1 MKRIVMSVVAMLM
14 ITDKKDVKNLGNFKN
29 QMMDEFLLGSE
40 VLVFTDT
47 IKRFL
52 HESNMEELDYLM
64 GVQGWR
70 RFVFQCPTQISPK
83 QANLVLGAITAIQ
96 GDDSDYTNEF
106 HLMKSFRRRSRA
118 SRMEDPIRMN
128 LMAAPQAA
136 MMEEAEA
143 IPPVLPERAMAMDM
157 AERIV
162 GRVAAKRKVAAL
174 SDSLQFLDF
183 RKRPSTIA
191 WEPAIRVEKGEIDA
205 NRWSVVL
212 RKVATTY
219 LVYVSFISDDGI
231 QERTEE
237 IQTKRT
243 LYLESKLK
251 TETLLL
257 CEDDV
262 MKLPFTLINNEERN
276 VGFIPAVL
284 CSFLWR

>member
-118 SRMEDPIRMN
+118 SSMEDPIRMN

-219 LVYVSFISDDGI
+219 LVYVTFISDDGI

>member
-1 MKRIVMSVVAMLM
+1 MERIVMSVVAMLM
-14 ITDKKDVKNLGNFKN
+14 VTDKKDVKNLGNFKN

-40 VLVFTDT
+40 VLDFTDT

-70 RFVFQCPTQISPK
+70 RFVFQCPAQIPPK
-83 QANLVLGAITAIQ
+83 QASLVLGTVTAIQ
-96 GDDSDYTNEF
+96 GDASDYTNEF
-106 HLMKSFRRRSRA
+106 HLMNSFGVRA
-118 SRMEDPIRMN
+118 RAGRMEDPIRMN

-136 MMEEAEA
+136 MMEEAQA

-174 SDSLQFLDF
+174 SDSLPFLDF
-183 RKRPSTIA
+183 RMRPSTIA
-191 WEPAIRVEKGEIDA
+191 WKPAIRVEKGEIDA
-205 NRWSVVL
+205 KRWSVEL
-212 RKVATTY
+212 RNIATTY

-237 IQTKRT
+237 IQTRRT

-251 TETLLL
+251 AETLLL

-262 MKLPFTLINNEERN
+262 MKLPFTLINNGERN
-276 VGFIPAVL
+276 VGLTPAVI

>member
-64 GVQGWR
+64 GVQG
-70 RFVFQCPTQISPK
+70 PK
-83 QANLVLGAITAIQ
+83 QASLVLGAITAIQ

>member
-40 VLVFTDT
+40 VLDFTDT

-136 MMEEAEA
+136 MMEEAKA

>member
-243 LYLESKLK
+243 LYLEPKLN

>member
-128 LMAAPQAA
+128 LMAAPQAT

-174 SDSLQFLDF
+174 SDSLQFPDF

>member
-1 MKRIVMSVVAMLM
+1 MSVVAMLM
-14 ITDKKDVKNLGNFKN
+14 ITDKKDVKNLDNFKN

-40 VLVFTDT
+40 VLDFTDT

-52 HESNMEELDYLM
+52 HDSNMEELDYLM

-70 RFVFQCPTQISPK
+70 RFVFQCPTQIPPK
-83 QANLVLGAITAIQ
+83 QATLVLGTVTAIQ
-96 GDDSDYTNEF
+96 GNASDYTNEF
-106 HLMKSFRRRSRA
+106 YLMNSFRMRSRA

-136 MMEEAEA
+136 MKEEAQA

-174 SDSLQFLDF
+174 SDSLPFLDF

-212 RKVATTY
+212 RKIATTY
-219 LVYVSFISDDGI
+219 LVYVSFISDEGI

-243 LYLESKLK
+243 LYLEPKLK
-251 TETLLL
+251 AETLLL

-262 MKLPFTLINNEERN
+262 MKLPFTLINNGEQN
-276 VGFIPAVL
+276 VGLIPAVL
-284 CSFLWR
+284 CSFCWR

>member
-1 MKRIVMSVVAMLM
+1 MSVVAMLM

-70 RFVFQCPTQISPK
+70 RFVFQCPTQISPT

-96 GDDSDYTNEF
+96 GGDSDYTNEF

-174 SDSLQFLDF
+174 SDSLQFPDF

>member
-83 QANLVLGAITAIQ
+83 QASLVLGAITAIQ
-96 GDDSDYTNEF
+96 GDDSDYTNDF

-136 MMEEAEA
+136 MMEEAED

-205 NRWSVVL
+205 NRWRVVL

-243 LYLESKLK
+243 LYLEPKLN

-276 VGFIPAVL
+276 VGLIPAVL
-284 CSFLWR
+284 CSFLLR